1 VAANVI
7 LRLIMARRY
16 GHSLLSVLLH
26 PVAVLLMMGVLLE
39 SFRWSRRGEILWRGR
54 SYAARAEREAA

>member
-1 VAANVI
+1 VI

-39 SFRWSRRGEILWRGR
+39 SFRWSRRGEIRWRGR